1 MTKNYTRPEKVVIF
15 LMTLDEGTVGQVL
28 DSLEER
34 EIHRVANYMTKLEGV
49 DTQVMDIVSKEF
61 HDLINLGVRELGEG
75 ELDTLKT
82 ILIQEINSFNPNKK
96 INNITGFKDELG
108 GGLETVRGLDPKN
121 ISSLI
126 INEHP
131 QTAAIILAHLD
142 SSLASATISEIPE
155 ENRME
160 IVHRLATLDNISP
173 SVIRDLDQAL
183 KAEFQNSSTVV
194 SDNKLG
200 GVEVVAAV
208 MSSLDR
214 NTETAILTSMDEI
227 DVDLANKIRRM
238 RFSFEDLIKVDD
250 TGIQLLIKEIN
261 QEEFLIALKTA
272 SDELKEKLY
281 TKIGLVMVKEHL
293 QGLGPTK
300 ISDIKKAQQN
310 IIKVCKQLEK
320 DGKILLSGRADDY
333 I

>member
-1 MTKNYTRPEKVVIF
+1 MTKNYTRPEKAVIF

-34 EIHRVANYMTKLEGV
+34 EIQRVANYITKLEDV
-49 DTQVMDIVSKEF
+49 DTQVMDMVSKEF
-61 HDLINLGVRELGEG
+61 YDLINLGDRGLGEG

-82 ILIQEINSFNPNKK
+82 ILIQEINSFKPNEK
-96 INNITGFKDELG
+96 INNITGFKEELG

-126 INEHP
+126 TNEHP

-142 SSLASATISEIPE
+142 SSLASATISELPE

-183 KAEFQNSSTVV
+183 QAEFQNSSAV

-227 DVDLANKIRRM
+227 DADLANKIRRV

-250 TGIQLLIKEIN
+250 TSLQLLIKEIN
-261 QEEFLIALKTA
+261 QEELLIALKTA

-281 TKIGLVMVKEHL
+281 TNIGLVMLKDQL
-293 QGLGPTK
+293 KGLGPTK
-300 ISDIKKAQQN
+300 ISDIKKAQEN
-310 IIKVCKQLEK
+310 IIKVCKELEK
-320 DGKILLSGRADDY
+320 EGKILLSGRRDDY
-333 I
+333 V

>member
-1 MTKNYTRPEKVVIF
+1 MTKNYTRPEKAVIF

-34 EIHRVANYMTKLEGV
+34 EIQRVANYITKLEDV
-49 DTQVMDIVSKEF
+49 DTQVMDMVSKEF
-61 HDLINLGVRELGEG
+61 YDLINLGDRGLGEG

-82 ILIQEINSFNPNKK
+82 ILIQEINSFKPNEK
-96 INNITGFKDELG
+96 INNITGFKEELG

-126 INEHP
+126 TNEHP

-142 SSLASATISEIPE
+142 SSLASATISELPE

-183 KAEFQNSSTVV
+183 QAEFQNSSAV

-227 DVDLANKIRRM
+227 DADLANKIRRV

-250 TGIQLLIKEIN
+250 TGIQILIKEVN
-261 QEEFLIALKTA
+261 QEELLIALKTA

-281 TKIGLVMVKEHL
+281 TNIGLVMLKDQL
-293 QGLGPTK
+293 KGLGPTK

-320 DGKILLSGRADDY
+320 EGKILLSDQRDDY
-333 I
+333 V

>member
-1 MTKNYTRPEKVVIF
+1 MTKNYTRPEKAVIF

-28 DSLEER
+28 DSLEKR
-34 EIHRVANYMTKLEGV
+34 EIQRVANYITKLEDV
-49 DTQVMDIVSKEF
+49 DTQVMDMVSKEF
-61 HDLINLGVRELGEG
+61 YDLINLGDRELGEG
-75 ELDTLKT
+75 ELDILKT
-82 ILIQEINSFNPNKK
+82 ILIQEINSFKPNEKMKK
-96 INNITGFKDELG
+96 NTGRREELG

-126 INEHP
+126 TNEHP

-142 SSLASATISEIPE
+142 SSLASATISELPE

-160 IVHRLATLDNISP
+160 IVHRLATLDKVSP

-183 KAEFQNSSTVV
+183 QAEFQNSSVV

-214 NTETAILTSMDEI
+214 NTETEILTSMDEI
-227 DVDLANKIRRM
+227 DADLANKIRRM

-250 TGIQLLIKEIN
+250 TGIQILIKEVN
-261 QEEFLIALKTA
+261 QEELLIALKTA

-281 TKIGLVMVKEHL
+281 TNIGLVMLKDKL
-293 QGLGPTK
+293 KGLGPTK

-310 IIKVCKQLEK
+310 IIKVCKELEK
-320 DGKILLSGRADDY
+320 EGKILLSGQRDDY
-333 I
+333 V

>member
-1 MTKNYTRPEKVVIF
+1 MTKTYTRPEKAVIF

-34 EIHRVANYMTKLEGV
+34 EIQRVANYMTKLEDV
-49 DTQVMDIVSKEF
+49 DTQVMDMVSKEF
-61 HDLINLGVRELGEG
+61 YDLINLGDRGLGEG
-75 ELDTLKT
+75 ELETLKT
-82 ILIQEINSFNPNKK
+82 ILIQEINSFKPNEK
-96 INNITGFKDELG
+96 INNITGFKEELG

-126 INEHP
+126 TNEHP

-142 SSLASATISEIPE
+142 SSLASATISELPE

-183 KAEFQNSSTVV
+183 QAEFQNSSVV

-214 NTETAILTSMDEI
+214 NTEIAILTSMDEI
-227 DVDLANKIRRM
+227 DTDLANKIRKI

-250 TGIQLLIKEIN
+250 TGIQILIKEVN
-261 QEEFLIALKTA
+261 QEELLIALKTA

-281 TKIGLVMVKEHL
+281 TNIGLVILKDHL
-293 QGLGPTK
+293 KGLGPTK

-310 IIKVCKQLEK
+310 IIKVCKELEK
-320 DGKILLSGRADDY
+320 EGKILLSGQRDDY
-333 I
+333 V

>member
-1 MTKNYTRPEKVVIF
+1 MTKNYTRREKAVIF

-34 EIHRVANYMTKLEGV
+34 EIQRVANYITKLEDV
-49 DTQVMDIVSKEF
+49 DTQVMDMVSKEF
-61 HDLINLGVRELGEG
+61 YDLINLGDRGLGEG
-75 ELDTLKT
+75 ELDTINT
-82 ILIQEINSFNPNKK
+82 IFIQEINSFKPNEK
-96 INNITGFKDELG
+96 INNITGFKEEFG

-126 INEHP
+126 TNEHP

-142 SSLASATISEIPE
+142 SSLASAPISELPE
-155 ENRME
+155 KNRME

-173 SVIRDLDQAL
+173 SVISDLDQAL
-183 KAEFQNSSTVV
+183 QAEFQNSSAV

-227 DVDLANKIRRM
+227 DADLANKIRRM

-250 TGIQLLIKEIN
+250 TSIQLLIKEIN
-261 QEEFLIALKTA
+261 QEELLIALKTA

-281 TKIGLVMVKEHL
+281 TNIGLVMLKDRL
-293 QGLGPTK
+293 KGLGPTK
-300 ISDIKKAQQN
+300 KSDIEKAQQN
-310 IIKVCKQLEK
+310 IIKVCKKLEK
-320 DGKILLSGRADDY
+320 EGKLLFSGGSGNY
-333 I
+333 V

>member
-1 MTKNYTRPEKVVIF
+1 MTKTYTRPEKAVIF

-34 EIHRVANYMTKLEGV
+34 EIQRVANYITKLEDV
-49 DTQVMDIVSKEF
+49 DTQVMDMVSKEF
-61 HDLINLGVRELGEG
+61 YDLINLGDRVLGEG

-82 ILIQEINSFNPNKK
+82 ILIQEINSFKPNEK
-96 INNITGFKDELG
+96 INNITGFKEELG

-126 INEHP
+126 TNEHP

-142 SSLASATISEIPE
+142 SSLASATISELPE

-160 IVHRLATLDNISP
+160 IVHRFATLDNISP
-173 SVIRDLDQAL
+173 SVISDLDQAL
-183 KAEFQNSSTVV
+183 QAEFQNSSAV

-214 NTETAILTSMDEI
+214 NTEKVILNSMDEI
-227 DVDLANKIRRM
+227 DADLANKIRRI

-261 QEEFLIALKTA
+261 HEELLIALKTA

-281 TKIGLVMVKEHL
+281 TNIGLVMLKDQL
-293 QGLGPTK
+293 KGLGPTK

-320 DGKILLSGRADDY
+320 EGKIFLSGQRDDY
-333 I
+333 V

>member
-1 MTKNYTRPEKVVIF
+1 MTKNYTRPEKAVIF

-34 EIHRVANYMTKLEGV
+34 EIQRVANYITKLEDV
-49 DTQVMDIVSKEF
+49 DTQVMDMVSKEF
-61 HDLINLGVRELGEG
+61 YDLIKLGDRGLGEG
-75 ELDTLKT
+75 ELETLKT
-82 ILIQEINSFNPNKK
+82 ILIQEINSFKPNEK
-96 INNITGFKDELG
+96 INNITSFKEELG

-126 INEHP
+126 TNEHP

-142 SSLASATISEIPE
+142 SSLASATISELPE
-155 ENRME
+155 ENRIE

-183 KAEFQNSSTVV
+183 QAEFQNSSAV

-227 DVDLANKIRRM
+227 DADLANKIRRM

-261 QEEFLIALKTA
+261 QEELLIALKTA

-281 TKIGLVMVKEHL
+281 TNIGRVMLKDHLKSLEH
-293 QGLGPTK
+293 TK
-300 ISDIKKAQQN
+300 RSDIEKAQQN

-320 DGKILLSGRADDY
+320 EGKILLSGQRDDY
-333 I
+333 V

>member
-1 MTKNYTRPEKVVIF
+1 MTKNYTRPEKAVIF
-15 LMTLDEGTVGQVL
+15 LMTLDEETVGQVL

-34 EIHRVANYMTKLEGV
+34 EIQSVANYMADLEDV
-49 DTQVMDIVSKEF
+49 DTQVMDMVNKEF
-61 HDLINLGVRELGEG
+61 YELINSGDKGLGEG
-75 ELDTLKT
+75 ELDSLKT
-82 ILIQEINSFNPNKK
+82 ILMREMGSLKPNKK
-96 INNITGFKDELG
+96 INNITGFKEELG
-108 GGLETVRGLDPKN
+108 GGLETVRGLDPQN

-126 INEHP
+126 TNEHP

-142 SSLASATISEIPE
+142 SSLASATISELPE

-183 KAEFQNSSTVV
+183 RAELQNSSAV
-194 SDNKLG
+194 SGNKLG

-214 NTETAILTSMDEI
+214 TTETAILTSMDEI
-227 DVDLANKIRRM
+227 DADLANKIRRM
-238 RFSFEDLIKVDD
+238 RFSFEDLIKIDD

-261 QEEFLIALKTA
+261 QEELLIALRTA

-281 TKIGLVMVKEHL
+281 TNIGLVILKDHL
-293 QGLGPTK
+293 KSLGPTK
-300 ISDIKKAQQN
+300 KSDIKKAQQN
-310 IIKVCKQLEK
+310 IIKVYKKLEK
-320 DGKILLSGRADDY
+320 EGKILLSGGRGDY
-333 I
+333 V

>member
-1 MTKNYTRPEKVVIF
+1 MTKNYTRREKAVIF

-34 EIHRVANYMTKLEGV
+34 EIQRVANYMTKLEDV
-49 DTQVMDIVSKEF
+49 DTQVMDMVSKEF
-61 HDLINLGVRELGEG
+61 YDLINLGDRGLGEG
-75 ELDTLKT
+75 ELDTLKS
-82 ILIQEINSFNPNKK
+82 LFIQEINSFKPNEK
-96 INNITGFKDELG
+96 INNITGFKEELG

-126 INEHP
+126 TNEHP

-142 SSLASATISEIPE
+142 SSLASATISELPE

-183 KAEFQNSSTVV
+183 QAEFQNSSVV

-227 DVDLANKIRRM
+227 DADLANKIRRM

-250 TGIQLLIKEIN
+250 TDIQLLIKEIN
-261 QEEFLIALKTA
+261 QEELLIALKTA

-281 TKIGLVMVKEHL
+281 TNIGLVMLKDHL
-293 QGLGPTK
+293 KGLGPTNK
-300 ISDIKKAQQN
+300 SDIEKAQQN
-310 IIKVCKQLEK
+310 IIKVCKKLEK
-320 DGKILLSGRADDY
+320 EGKILLSGGSGDY
-333 I
+333 V

>member
-1 MTKNYTRPEKVVIF
+1 MTKTYTRPEKAVIF

-34 EIHRVANYMTKLEGV
+34 EIQRVANYITKLEDV
-49 DTQVMDIVSKEF
+49 DTQVMDMVSKEF
-61 HDLINLGVRELGEG
+61 YDLINLGDRGLGEG

-82 ILIQEINSFNPNKK
+82 ILIQEINSFKPNEK
-96 INNITGFKDELG
+96 INNITGFKEELG

-126 INEHP
+126 TNEHP

-142 SSLASATISEIPE
+142 SSLASATISELPE
-155 ENRME
+155 ENRIE

-183 KAEFQNSSTVV
+183 QAEFQNSSVV

-214 NTETAILTSMDEI
+214 NTEIAILTSMDEI
-227 DVDLANKIRRM
+227 DTDLANKIRKI

-250 TGIQLLIKEIN
+250 TGIQILIKEIN
-261 QEEFLIALKTA
+261 QEELLIALKTA

-281 TKIGLVMVKEHL
+281 TNIGLVMLKDRL
-293 QGLGPTK
+293 KGLGPTK
-300 ISDIKKAQQN
+300 KSDIEKAQQN
-310 IIKVCKQLEK
+310 IIKVCKKLEK
-320 DGKILLSGRADDY
+320 EGKILLSGERDDY
-333 I
+333 V

>member
-1 MTKNYTRPEKVVIF
+1 MTKTYTRPEKAVIF

-28 DSLEER
+28 DSLEKR
-34 EIHRVANYMTKLEGV
+34 EIQRVANYITKLEDV
-49 DTQVMDIVSKEF
+49 DTQVMDMVSKEF
-61 HDLINLGVRELGEG
+61 YDLINLGDRGLGEG

-82 ILIQEINSFNPNKK
+82 IFIQEINSFKPNEK
-96 INNITGFKDELG
+96 INNITGFKKELG

-126 INEHP
+126 TNEHP

-142 SSLASATISEIPE
+142 SSLASATISELPE
-155 ENRME
+155 ENRIE

-183 KAEFQNSSTVV
+183 QAEFQNSSAV

-214 NTETAILTSMDEI
+214 NTEIAILTSMDEI
-227 DVDLANKIRRM
+227 DTDLANKIRKI

-250 TGIQLLIKEIN
+250 TSLQLLIKEIN
-261 QEEFLIALKTA
+261 QEELLIALKTA

-281 TKIGLVMVKEHL
+281 TNIGLVMLKDQL
-293 QGLGPTK
+293 KGLGPTK

-320 DGKILLSGRADDY
+320 EGKILLSGQRDDY
-333 I
+333 V

>member
-1 MTKNYTRPEKVVIF
+1 MTKNYTRPEKAVIF

-34 EIHRVANYMTKLEGV
+34 EIQRVANYITKLEDV
-49 DTQVMDIVSKEF
+49 DTQVMDMVSKEF
-61 HDLINLGVRELGEG
+61 YDLINLGDRGLGEG

-82 ILIQEINSFNPNKK
+82 ILIQEINSFKPNEK
-96 INNITGFKDELG
+96 INNITGFKEELG

-126 INEHP
+126 TNEHP

-142 SSLASATISEIPE
+142 SSLASATISELPE

-183 KAEFQNSSTVV
+183 QAEFQNSSVV

-214 NTETAILTSMDEI
+214 NTEIAILTSMDNI
-227 DVDLANKIRRM
+227 DTDLANKIRKI

-250 TGIQLLIKEIN
+250 TGIQILIKEVN
-261 QEEFLIALKTA
+261 QEELLIALKTA

-281 TKIGLVMVKEHL
+281 TNIGLVMLKDQL
-293 QGLGPTK
+293 KGLGPTK

-310 IIKVCKQLEK
+310 IIKVCKELEK
-320 DGKILLSGRADDY
+320 EGKILLIGRRDDY
-333 I
+333 V

>member
-1 MTKNYTRPEKVVIF
+1 MTKNYTRPEKAVIF

-28 DSLEER
+28 DSLEKR
-34 EIHRVANYMTKLEGV
+34 EIQRVANYITKLEDV
-49 DTQVMDIVSKEF
+49 DTQVMDMVSKEF
-61 HDLINLGVRELGEG
+61 YDLINLGDRGLGEG

-82 ILIQEINSFNPNKK
+82 ILIQEINSFKPNEK
-96 INNITGFKDELG
+96 INNITGFKEELG

-126 INEHP
+126 TNEHP

-142 SSLASATISEIPE
+142 SSLASATISELPE

-183 KAEFQNSSTVV
+183 QAEFQNSSVV

-214 NTETAILTSMDEI
+214 NTEIAILTSMDEI
-227 DVDLANKIRRM
+227 DTDLANKIRKI

-250 TGIQLLIKEIN
+250 TGIQILIKEVN
-261 QEEFLIALKTA
+261 QEELLIALKTA

-281 TKIGLVMVKEHL
+281 TNIGLVILKDHL
-293 QGLGPTK
+293 KGLGPTK

-320 DGKILLSGRADDY
+320 EGKILLSGRRDDY
-333 I
+333 V

>member
-1 MTKNYTRPEKVVIF
+1 MTKNYTRPEKAVIF
-15 LMTLDEGTVGQVL
+15 LMTLDEGTVVQVL
-28 DSLEER
+28 DRLEEP
-34 EIHRVANYMTKLEGV
+34 EIQKVANYMTKLEDV
-49 DTQVMDIVSKEF
+49 DTQVMDMVSKEF
-61 HDLINLGVRELGEG
+61 YDLIKLGDRGLGEG
-75 ELDTLKT
+75 ELETLKT
-82 ILIQEINSFNPNKK
+82 ILIQEINSFKPNEK
-96 INNITGFKDELG
+96 INNITDFKEELG
-108 GGLETVRGLDPKN
+108 GGLETVRRLDPQN

-126 INEHP
+126 TNEHP

-142 SSLASATISEIPE
+142 SSLASATISELPE
-155 ENRME
+155 ENRIE

-183 KAEFQNSSTVV
+183 QEEFENSSVV

-208 MSSLDR
+208 LSSLDR
-214 NTETAILTSMDEI
+214 NTEKVILTSMDEI
-227 DVDLANKIRRM
+227 DADLANKIRRM

-261 QEEFLIALKTA
+261 QEELLIALKTA

-281 TKIGLVMVKEHL
+281 TNLGLVMLKDHL
-293 QGLGPTK
+293 KGLGPTK

-310 IIKVCKQLEK
+310 IMKVCKQLEK
-320 DGKILLSGRADDY
+320 EGKILLSGRRDDY
-333 I
+333 V

>member
-1 MTKNYTRPEKVVIF
+1 MTKTYTRPEKAVIF

-34 EIHRVANYMTKLEGV
+34 EIQRVANYITKLEDV
-49 DTQVMDIVSKEF
+49 DTQVMDMVSKEF
-61 HDLINLGVRELGEG
+61 YDLINLGDRGLGEG
-75 ELDTLKT
+75 ELDTLKA
-82 ILIQEINSFNPNKK
+82 ILIQEINSFKPNEK
-96 INNITGFKDELG
+96 INKITGFKEELG

-126 INEHP
+126 TNEHP

-142 SSLASATISEIPE
+142 SSLASATISELPE

-183 KAEFQNSSTVV
+183 QAEFQNSSVV

-208 MSSLDR
+208 VSSLDR
-214 NTETAILTSMDEI
+214 NTEIAILTSMDEI
-227 DVDLANKIRRM
+227 DTDLANKIRKI

-250 TGIQLLIKEIN
+250 AGIQLLLKEIN
-261 QEEFLIALKTA
+261 QEELLIALKTA

-281 TKIGLVMVKEHL
+281 TNIGLVMLKDQL
-293 QGLGPTK
+293 KGLGPTK

-320 DGKILLSGRADDY
+320 EGKILLSDQRDDY
-333 I
+333 V

>member
-1 MTKNYTRPEKVVIF
+1 MTKNYTRPEKAVIF

-28 DSLEER
+28 DSLEKR
-34 EIHRVANYMTKLEGV
+34 EIQRVGNYITKLEDV
-49 DTQVMDIVSKEF
+49 DTQVMDMVSKEF
-61 HDLINLGVRELGEG
+61 YDLINLGDRRLGEE

-82 ILIQEINSFNPNKK
+82 ILIQEINSFNPNEK
-96 INNITGFKDELG
+96 INNITGFKEELG
-108 GGLETVRGLDPKN
+108 GGLETVRGMDPKN

-126 INEHP
+126 TNEHP

-142 SSLASATISEIPE
+142 SSLASATISELPE

-183 KAEFQNSSTVV
+183 QAEFQNSSVV

-208 MSSLDR
+208 MSSMDH
-214 NTETAILTSMDEI
+214 NTEKAILNSMDEI
-227 DVDLANKIRRM
+227 DADLANKIRRM

-250 TGIQLLIKEIN
+250 TSIQLLVKEIN
-261 QEEFLIALKTA
+261 QEELLIALKTA

-281 TKIGLVMVKEHL
+281 TNIGLVMLKDRL
-293 QGLGPTK
+293 KGLGPTK
-300 ISDIKKAQQN
+300 RIDIEKAQKN
-310 IIKVCKQLEK
+310 IIKVCKKLEK
-320 DGKILLSGRADDY
+320 EGKILLSGGSGDY
-333 I
+333 V

>member
-15 LMTLDEGTVGQVL
+15 LMTLDEGTVVQVL
-28 DSLEER
+28 DSMEER
-34 EIHRVANYMTKLEGV
+34 EIQRIANYMTKLEDV
-49 DTQVMDIVSKEF
+49 DTQVMDMVSKEF
-61 HDLINLGVRELGEG
+61 YDLINMGDRDLGKG

-82 ILIQEINSFNPNKK
+82 ILIQEINSFKPNEK
-96 INNITGFKDELG
+96 INNITGFKEESG

-126 INEHP
+126 TNEHP

-142 SSLASATISEIPE
+142 SSLASATISELPE

-160 IVHRLATLDNISP
+160 IVRRLATLDNVSP

-183 KAEFQNSSTVV
+183 QAEFQNSSAI

-227 DVDLANKIRRM
+227 DADLANKIRRM
-238 RFSFEDLIKVDD
+238 RFSFEDLIEVDD
-250 TGIQLLIKEIN
+250 TSIQLLIKEIN
-261 QEEFLIALKTA
+261 QEELLIALKTA

-281 TKIGLVMVKEHL
+281 TNIGLVMLKDQLE
-293 QGLGPTK
+293 GLGPKK

-310 IIKVCKQLEK
+310 IIKVCKELEK
-320 DGKILLSGRADDY
+320 EGKILLSGQRDDY
-333 I
+333 V

>member
-1 MTKNYTRPEKVVIF
+1 MTKNYTRPEKAVIF

-34 EIHRVANYMTKLEGV
+34 EIQRVANYMTKLEDV
-49 DTQVMDIVSKEF
+49 DTQVMDMVSKEF
-61 HDLINLGVRELGEG
+61 YDLINLGDRGLGEG

-82 ILIQEINSFNPNKK
+82 ILIQEINSFKPNEK
-96 INNITGFKDELG
+96 INNITGFKEELG

-126 INEHP
+126 TNEHP

-142 SSLASATISEIPE
+142 SSLASATISELPE

-183 KAEFQNSSTVV
+183 QAEFQNSSAV

-227 DVDLANKIRRM
+227 DTDLANKIRRM

-261 QEEFLIALKTA
+261 QEELLIALKTA

-281 TKIGLVMVKEHL
+281 TNIGLVMLKDHL
-293 QGLGPTK
+293 KGLGPTK

-310 IIKVCKQLEK
+310 IIKVCKELEK
-320 DGKILLSGRADDY
+320 EGKILLSGQRDDY
-333 I
+333 V